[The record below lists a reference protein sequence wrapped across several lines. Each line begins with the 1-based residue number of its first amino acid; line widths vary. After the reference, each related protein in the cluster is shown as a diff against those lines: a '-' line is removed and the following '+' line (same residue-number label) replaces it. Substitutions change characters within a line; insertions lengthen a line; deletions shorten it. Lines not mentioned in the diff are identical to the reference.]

1 LAEFLAVWVWPLT
14 GCAEFATA
22 LAVAS
27 GPADACAFKWFGL
40 IETATRIP
48 QRVAITVF
56 LVFKFA
62 STSALRSAAGFK
74 MFDTRRTDPNL

>member
-1 LAEFLAVWVWPLT
+1 LGGVCE
-14 GCAEFATA
+14 CAGG
-22 LAVAS
+22 AS

-62 STSALRSAAGFK
+62 STSALPKAQQVSKCLTLAGQ
-74 MFDTRRTDPNL
+74 TPTL